1 MKNKTKKIENKMK
14 KLELKRSNNIN
25 SFEKKPKNGG
35 TPAIEKKEIISI
47 FVKIFV
53 APRLE
58 KEYNVFT
65 FVLTS

>member
-35 TPAIEKKEIISI
+35 TPAIEKKEIII
-47 FVKIFV
+47 L
-53 APRLE
+53 RE
-58 KEYNVFT
+58 
-65 FVLTS
+65 